1 MKQEQ
6 RKFDSHRKGVPVAVV
21 MLLTFAASGYFMGLR
36 QTASLI
42 APQQQAD
49 PTPMVEVPSSA
60 IEGAETSAA
69 APGVVEYAR
78 LKEVNYK
85 PNADWKNDVRNLLQ
99 PEIDLLAATNK
110 ASAQELEAARLQRGV
125 NRAFAGAPP
134 TVPHPID
141 QASSAACMACHENGA
156 KIKDRFA
163 SKISHA
169 HYGNCTQCHVPA
181 RGIGLLPASDS
192 LSEAA
197 AGNLFA
203 GWFSPNAG
211 SRAYPGAPPT
221 VPHPTTMRSDCLSCH
236 GPGGQVGLRT
246 SHPARQSCTQCHAPS
261 AELDQRQILAF
272 DFPALPSETAWKDL
286 R

>member
-1 MKQEQ
+1 MK
-6 RKFDSHRKGVPVAVV
+6 RDLLKSDSHRKSVPVAVV
-21 MLLTFAASGYFMGLR
+21 VLLTCAASGYFMGLR

-42 APQQQAD
+42 APQRQAE
-49 PTPMVEVPSSA
+49 PAAMVEVHGSA
-60 IEGAETSAA
+60 IEEEKPAAA
-69 APGVVEYAR
+69 APGVVDYAR

-85 PNADWKNDVRNLLQ
+85 PNAEWSNDVRNLLQ
-99 PEIDLLAATNK
+99 PGIDLLTATNK
-110 ASAQELEAARLQRGV
+110 ASAQELETARLQRGV
-125 NRAFAGAPP
+125 NRAFGGAPP

-141 QASSAACMACHENGA
+141 QASSAACLACHENGA

-163 SKISHA
+163 AKISHA
-169 HYGNCTQCHVPA
+169 HYGSCTQCHVPA
-181 RGIGLLPASDS
+181 RGTGLLSESERLSDP
-192 LSEAA
+192 LAE
-197 AGNLFA
+197 NLFA
-203 GWFSPNAG
+203 GWFSPNTG
-211 SRAYPGAPPT
+211 SRAYAGAPPT

-272 DFPALPSETAWKDL
+272 DFPALPPESGWEEP